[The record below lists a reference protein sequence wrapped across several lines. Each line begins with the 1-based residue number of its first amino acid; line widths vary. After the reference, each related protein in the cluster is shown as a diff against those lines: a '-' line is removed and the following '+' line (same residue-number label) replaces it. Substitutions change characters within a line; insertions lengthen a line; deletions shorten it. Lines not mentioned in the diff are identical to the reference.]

1 LPNFSG
7 AGPSSEASEDSE
19 VDEAERWGES
29 VGETTALESESMV
42 VAVTFLLRNGLFA
55 AGRLDAVAG
64 AIVLDLGGSIGP
76 LAVEVHRV

>member
-42 VAVTFLLRNGLFA
+42 AVTFLLRNGLFA
-55 AGRLDAVAG
+55 AGRLDEVAG

>member
-29 VGETTALESESMV
+29 VGETTALESESM